1 MGIEMGASRY
11 KEFLDPFSSAWG
23 RNQQGQA
30 SYNTS
35 LNYKWINEEILTYT
49 KKIGDHSFSAL
60 AGFVASRYV
69 GESANSSIRG
79 FSDNKIH
86 SMNAGTVLNKPS
98 EDYGA
103 STNASVLG
111 RVTYDYQ
118 NKYLAT
124 VNFRA
129 DGSSKFGV
137 NNRWGYFP
145 SFSLGWRLTG
155 EEFMKPLD
163 WLSDLKLRVGWG
175 QVGNDQV
182 GYYSSYGIY
191 GIGANYNM
199 DGVILPG
206 YYQSQIGNDKLRW
219 ERTTQTNVG
228 LDFSFLNGRMTL
240 TADAYYKKTTDLLLM
255 VKLPQTSGF
264 DSGMQNV
271 GSVVNKGLE
280 FQLTTRNL
288 TGELKWTTDFNIST
302 NKNEV
307 TDMAGSPAIFTGS
320 LDKKISGNVSIIQK
334 GQALG
339 SFYGFQAAGVNP
351 QNGRMMYEK
360 ANGMLVYEEDLSAD
374 EDRRILGCAQ
384 PKFLYGI
391 NNVFS
396 YKNFDLSF
404 FFQGSYGND
413 IYNAYPIYDWKTTDV
428 WTANGKFQWDYNVL
442 YDLYYRAGVNLER
455 QRVASPFINEAQES
469 LQLYRVLD
477 PNTWGKMVGRVNGVN
492 FTGMYGGTHAMGWQS
507 VKLPEGYTWRE
518 FMYFLLSTLPER
530 ARKNYLRK
538 LSVSVNFW
546 RTKGGCL
553 SDATIQKLI
562 DAKVPIIVMDNS
574 NYKTLKKPVRMEY
587 QDDIDIPEF
596 KEIPTYK
603 RMCVC
608 ILKNDHACKYMG
620 FSPTKE
626 EMSKRSQIM
635 EQYRIIVS

>member
-1 MGIEMGASRY
+1 MKKSILSLLLACFLQINLAFAQNVMKGVVSDANGPLVGVVIHDKDNAKGTTSDMSGKYALNGAESGHTIEFRYLGYVTETVVWDGKSVVNIKLKEDAVQLEETVVIGYGSVKKKDLTGAVGVINSSLIEKQSTSQLSQSLQGLIPGLTVTRSSSMPGASATVQVRGVTTMSDSSPLILVDGMMVSS
-11 KEFLDPFSSAWG
+11 LDNIASEDV
-23 RNQQGQA
+23 QQ
-30 SYNTS
+30 
-35 LNYKWINEEILTYT
+35 I
-49 KKIGDHSFSAL
+49 
-60 AGFVASRYV
+60 
-69 GESANSSIRG
+69 
-79 FSDNKIH
+79 
-86 SMNAGTVLNKPS
+86 TVLKDAAS
-98 EDYGA
+98 ASIYGA
-103 STNASVLG
+103 
-111 RVTYDYQ
+111 
-118 NKYLAT
+118 
-124 VNFRA
+124 RA
-129 DGSSKFGV
+129 
-137 NNRWGYFP
+137 
-145 SFSLGWRLTG
+145 
-155 EEFMKPLD
+155 
-163 WLSDLKLRVGWG
+163 
-175 QVGNDQV
+175 
-182 GYYSSYGIY
+182 
-191 GIGANYNM
+191 AA
-199 DGVILPG
+199 GVILITTKEATEGQLSIG
-206 YYQSQIGNDKLRW
+206 Y
-219 ERTTQTNVG
+219 
-228 LDFSFLNGRMTL
+228 NGEISLSSPT
-240 TADAYYKKTTDLLLM
+240 
-255 VKLPQTSGF
+255 
-264 DSGMQNV
+264 
-271 GSVVNKGLE
+271 E
-280 FQLTTRNL
+280 F
-288 TGELKWTTDFNIST
+288 
-302 NKNEV
+302 
-307 TDMAGSPAIFTGS
+307 
-320 LDKKISGNVSIIQK
+320 
-334 GQALG
+334 
-339 SFYGFQAAGVNP
+339 
-351 QNGRMMYEK
+351 
-360 ANGMLVYEEDLSAD
+360 
-374 EDRRILGCAQ
+374 
-384 PKFLYGI
+384 PKFLTDPYHYMTMYNEWSWNDAGNPAGGEFANYSQDYI
-391 NNVFS
+391 DNYATNNR
-396 YKNFDLSF
+396 YDPI
-404 FFQGSYGND
+404 Q
-413 IYNAYPIYDWKTTDV
+413 YPIYDWKTTDV

>member
-1 MGIEMGASRY
+1 MTKKKIAGTKNVYELAQERLKVIFNEFDNIYVSFSGGKDSGVLLNMCIDYIRKNNLKVRLGVFHMDYEIQY
-11 KEFLDPFSSAWG
+11 KMTIDYVDRMLEANKDILDVYRVCIPFRVATCTSMYQSFWRPWEDSKKNIWVRSMPKKAMTKDDFPF
-23 RNQQGQA
+23 
-30 SYNTS
+30 YNTTMWDYEFQMRFAQWIHNKNDAVRTCCLIGIRTQES
-35 LNYKWINEEILTYT
+35 FNRWRCIYMSRKFQMYHKYKWT
-49 KKIGDHSFSAL
+49 
-60 AGFVASRYV
+60 
-69 GESANSSIRG
+69 
-79 FSDNKIH
+79 
-86 SMNAGTVLNKPS
+86 
-98 EDYGA
+98 
-103 STNASVLG
+103 
-111 RVTYDYQ
+111 
-118 NKYLAT
+118 
-124 VNFRA
+124 
-129 DGSSKFGV
+129 SKV
-137 NNRWGYFP
+137 
-145 SFSLGWRLTG
+145 
-155 EEFMKPLD
+155 
-163 WLSDLKLRVGWG
+163 
-175 QVGNDQV
+175 
-182 GYYSSYGIY
+182 
-191 GIGANYNM
+191 
-199 DGVILPG
+199 
-206 YYQSQIGNDKLRW
+206 
-219 ERTTQTNVG
+219 
-228 LDFSFLNGRMTL
+228 
-240 TADAYYKKTTDLLLM
+240 
-255 VKLPQTSGF
+255 
-264 DSGMQNV
+264 
-271 GSVVNKGLE
+271 
-280 FQLTTRNL
+280 
-288 TGELKWTTDFNIST
+288 
-302 NKNEV
+302 
-307 TDMAGSPAIFTGS
+307 
-320 LDKKISGNVSIIQK
+320 
-334 GQALG
+334 
-339 SFYGFQAAGVNP
+339 
-351 QNGRMMYEK
+351 
-360 ANGMLVYEEDLSAD
+360 
-374 EDRRILGCAQ
+374 
-384 PKFLYGI
+384 
-391 NNVFS
+391 
-396 YKNFDLSF
+396 
-404 FFQGSYGND
+404 GND
-413 IYNAYPIYDWKTTDV
+413 IYNAYPIFDWKTTDV

>member
-1 MGIEMGASRY
+1 MTKKKIAGTKNVYELAQERLKVIFNEFDNIYVSFSGGKDSGVLLNMCIDYIRKNNLKVRLGVFHMDYEIQY
-11 KEFLDPFSSAWG
+11 KMTIDYVDRMLEANKDILDVYRVCIPFRVATCTSMYQSFWRPWEDSKKNIWVRSMPKKAMTKEDFPF
-23 RNQQGQA
+23 
-30 SYNTS
+30 YNTTM
-35 LNYKWINEEILTYT
+35 W
-49 KKIGDHSFSAL
+49 
-60 AGFVASRYV
+60 
-69 GESANSSIRG
+69 
-79 FSDNKIH
+79 
-86 SMNAGTVLNKPS
+86 
-98 EDYGA
+98 DY
-103 STNASVLG
+103 
-111 RVTYDYQ
+111 
-118 NKYLAT
+118 
-124 VNFRA
+124 
-129 DGSSKFGV
+129 
-137 NNRWGYFP
+137 
-145 SFSLGWRLTG
+145 
-155 EEFMKPLD
+155 
-163 WLSDLKLRVGWG
+163 
-175 QVGNDQV
+175 
-182 GYYSSYGIY
+182 
-191 GIGANYNM
+191 
-199 DGVILPG
+199 
-206 YYQSQIGNDKLRW
+206 
-219 ERTTQTNVG
+219 
-228 LDFSFLNGRMTL
+228 
-240 TADAYYKKTTDLLLM
+240 
-255 VKLPQTSGF
+255 
-264 DSGMQNV
+264 
-271 GSVVNKGLE
+271 E
-280 FQLTTRNL
+280 FQMRFAQ
-288 TGELKWTTDFNIST
+288 WIH
-302 NKNEV
+302 NKN
-307 TDMAGSPAIFTGS
+307 
-320 LDKKISGNVSIIQK
+320 
-334 GQALG
+334 
-339 SFYGFQAAGVNP
+339 
-351 QNGRMMYEK
+351 
-360 ANGMLVYEEDLSAD
+360 
-374 EDRRILGCAQ
+374 
-384 PKFLYGI
+384 
-391 NNVFS
+391 
-396 YKNFDLSF
+396 
-404 FFQGSYGND
+404 
-413 IYNAYPIYDWKTTDV
+413 DWKTTDV